1 MLYVGAYDC
10 CENIKIK
17 LSSTINIL
25 KPWHGRNVWL
35 QIKSRGGSLRK
46 FLGSKEHLDWL
57 KIDLNVAKI
66 STVKYY
72 RHTKNSFQWKYTYV
86 VLKLGVKQVT
96 YKSRHNGNTK
106 RTNLKENQLDILKIY
121 AFCQKYSRGPWVQ
134 ERALLALCMR
144 IHPESCCIFP
154 LKVEVTLLSGS
165 RKGTIGA

>member
-1 MLYVGAYDC
+1 MTWQKCLTT
-10 CENIKIK
+10 NKIE
-17 LSSTINIL
+17 
-25 KPWHGRNVWL
+25 
-35 QIKSRGGSLRK
+35 GGSLRK

-72 RHTKNSFQWKYTYV
+72 RHTKKSCQWKYTYV

-96 YKSRHNGNTK
+96 YESRYNGNTK

-121 AFCQKYSRGPWVQ
+121 RFCQKYSRGPWFQ
-134 ERALLALCMR
+134 ERALLGLCMR
-144 IHPESCCIFP
+144 IRPESCCIFP

-165 RKGTIGA
+165 RKGTIGAQ